1 MPIFDSCAV
10 GNTANWQY
18 LAGMTDPF
26 VLTVNYNGK
35 ILEYTAQLMLLGY
48 THKFKVH
55 IEETE
60 VYFEPD
66 EEGLYRVVQM
76 PGQDITTLTAIDPRL
91 LELLQQKLVEI
102 LS

>member
-1 MPIFDSCAV
+1 
-10 GNTANWQY
+10 
-18 LAGMTDPF
+18 MTEPF
-26 VLTVNYNGK
+26 IITVNYKGSA
-35 ILEYTAQLMLLGY
+35 IDYTAQLMMLGY
-48 THKFKVH
+48 THKFKVQ
-55 IEETE
+55 IDAAE

-76 PGQDITTLTAIDPRL
+76 PGQEMETLKAIDPRI

>member
-1 MPIFDSCAV
+1 
-10 GNTANWQY
+10 
-18 LAGMTDPF
+18 MTEPF
-26 VLTVNYNGK
+26 MLTVTYK
-35 ILEYTAQLMLLGY
+35 SSTIDYPAQLMMLGY
-48 THKFKVH
+48 THKFKVQ
-55 IEETE
+55 IDGNE

-76 PGQDITTLTAIDPRL
+76 PGQEIETLTAIDPRL